1 MVRRTAL
8 LGGVAVM
15 LPWLCRAATIP
26 AMDADILAAVDR
38 IERSSGGRLGVAV
51 LNISTGRRIGHRAGE
66 RFAMC
71 STFKCLAAAC
81 VLARV
86 DRGIDRLDRR
96 IVVSSAD
103 LVHYAPVTERRIGGP
118 GMTLGE
124 LCEAA
129 VTVSD
134 NTAANLLLAHLGGPA
149 ALTSYARALGDD
161 LTRLDRI
168 EPALND
174 VEPGDAR
181 DTTTPDAMLDDLR
194 RIVLGNA
201 LSPSSRDR
209 IVTWLVGNR
218 TGDARLRAGLPRDWR
233 VGDKT
238 GTWLGRNNATND
250 IAVVWPRQR
259 GPLLITAYLADS
271 PASEQQRDWAL
282 ADVARVASR
291 V

>member
-1 MVRRTAL
+1 MTRGAPSMVRRTAL
-8 LGGVAVM
+8 LGGLGVM

-86 DRGIDRLDRR
+86 DRGLDRLDRR

-218 TGDARLRAGLPRDWR
+218 TGDARLRAGLPGTGGSATRPARGSVETTQRTTSPSSGRGSAGHCSLRLIWR
-233 VGDKT
+233 T
-238 GTWLGRNNATND
+238 PRHRNNSA
-250 IAVVWPRQR
+250 I
-259 GPLLITAYLADS
+259 GH
-271 PASEQQRDWAL
+271 
-282 ADVARVASR
+282 
-291 V
+291 